1 MKILFTMVITLF
13 CGLLL
18 YVPESFAR
26 QQIQIVG
33 SSTVYPFTT
42 VVAEKHGKK
51 GWKTPIVESTG
62 TGGGMKLFCAGLGPR
77 HADFTNASRAIKKS
91 EIKLCKQNGVNDIIE
106 VIVGND
112 GIVFA
117 HKQGQSKWN
126 LTKLQ
131 LWKAMAQYGPK
142 PTYWNEIDSSLP
154 KQKIHIMAPPPT
166 SGTRDAWNSL
176 VMKKGCK
183 QAGQYKTLG
192 KKKCNSFRD
201 DGPVEEAGEN
211 DTLIVKRL
219 GSDPKSFGIFGFSF
233 LHENQDLIQSSLI
246 EGKQVSLESIQNY
259 SYPISRPLFFYA
271 KKAHFGV
278 IPGMKEFMAE
288 YTSDASMGE
297 YGYLGD
303 LGLVPLESATLSKV
317 RYNVSNLV
325 ANEFTKH

>member
-1 MKILFTMVITLF
+1 MKN
-13 CGLLL
+13 LLSIVL
-18 YVPESFAR
+18 CLVFAGTVFAR
-26 QQIQIVG
+26 DKITIVG

-62 TGGGMKLFCAGLGPR
+62 TGGGMKLFCAGVGTR
-77 HADFTNASRAIKKS
+77 HPDFTNASRAIKKS
-91 EIKLCKQNGVNDIIE
+91 EIELCKSNGVNGIIE

-117 HKQGQSKWN
+117 HKQGQKKWN
-126 LTKLQ
+126 LTKVQ
-131 LWKAMAQYGPK
+131 LWKAMALHGPK
-142 PTYWNEIDSSLP
+142 PLYWNEIDSSLP

-183 QAGQYKTLG
+183 VAGMYKTLG
-192 KKKCNSFRD
+192 KKKCASFRD

-219 GSDPKSFGIFGFSF
+219 GADKNSFGIFGFSF

-259 SYPISRPLFFYA
+259 SYPIARPLFFYA
-271 KKAHFGV
+271 KKEHFLI
-278 IPGMKEFMAE
+278 IPGMTEFMAE
-288 YTSDASMGE
+288 YTSEAAMGE
-297 YGYLGD
+297 YGYLAD
-303 LGLVPLESATLSKV
+303 QGLVPLEYKTLEEV
-317 RYNVSNLV
+317 RYNVKNLV
-325 ANEFTKH
+325 AIK

>member
-1 MKILFTMVITLF
+1 MKKLFTLALCVLF
-13 CGLLL
+13 TGVL
-18 YVPESFAR
+18 FAR
-26 QQIQIVG
+26 DKITIVG

-91 EIKLCKQNGVNDIIE
+91 EIKLCKQNGVRDIIE

-117 HKQGQSKWN
+117 HQQGQKTWN
-126 LTKLQ
+126 LTKVQ
-131 LWKAMAQYGPK
+131 LWKAMALHGPK
-142 PTYWNEIDSSLP
+142 PTNWNQIDSSLP
-154 KQKIHIMAPPPT
+154 NQKIHIMAPPPT

-176 VMKKGCK
+176 VMKQGCK
-183 QAGQYKTLG
+183 DAGMYKTLG
-192 KKKCNSFRD
+192 KKKCASFRD

-219 GSDPKSFGIFGFSF
+219 GADKKSFGIFGFSF

>member
-1 MKILFTMVITLF
+1 MRILFTMVITLF

-62 TGGGMKLFCAGLGPR
+62 TGGGMKLFCAGVGAR
-77 HADFTNASRAIKKS
+77 HPDFTNASRAIKKS
-91 EIKLCKQNGVNDIIE
+91 EIELCKSNGVNGIIE

-117 HKQGQSKWN
+117 QKAGQKEWN
-126 LTKLQ
+126 LTKKQ
-131 LWKAMAQYGPK
+131 LFLAMAEHGPK

-154 KQKIHIMAPPPT
+154 KKKIAIMAPPPT
-166 SGTRDAWNSL
+166 SGTRDAWDAL
-176 VMKKGCK
+176 VMNKGCK
-183 QAGQYKTLG
+183 EAGLYKKLG
-192 KKKCNSFRD
+192 KKKCHSFRE

-219 GSDPKSFGIFGFSF
+219 DKDPDLFGIFGFSF
-233 LHENQDLIQSSLI
+233 LDQNRDLIQSVLI
-246 EGKQVSLESIQNY
+246 EGVEVSLESIQSY
-259 SYPISRPLFFYA
+259 EYPIARPLFFYA
-271 KKAHFGV
+271 KKEHFLI
-278 IPGMKEFMAE
+278 IPGMTEFMAE
-288 YTSDASMGE
+288 YTSEAAMGE
-297 YGYLGD
+297 YGYLAD
-303 LGLVPLESATLSKV
+303 QGLVPLEYKTLEEV
-317 RYNVSNLV
+317 RHNVKNLV
-325 ANEFTKH
+325 AINE

>member
-1 MKILFTMVITLF
+1 MKRIFSVFVGCLIGLGIVTQSEARDKIT
-13 CGLLL
+13 
-18 YVPESFAR
+18 
-26 QQIQIVG
+26 IVG

-62 TGGGMKLFCAGLGPR
+62 TGGGMKLFCAGVGAKHP
-77 HADFTNASRAIKKS
+77 DFTNASRAIKKS
-91 EIKLCKQNGVNDIIE
+91 EIELCKSNGVNGIIE

-117 HKQGQSKWN
+117 HKQGQKQWN
-126 LTKLQ
+126 LTKVQ
-131 LWKAMAQYGPK
+131 LWKAMALHGPK
-142 PTYWNEIDSSLP
+142 PLYWNEIDSSLP

-183 QAGQYKTLG
+183 LAGMYKTLG
-192 KKKCNSFRD
+192 KKKCASFRD

-219 GSDPKSFGIFGFSF
+219 GADKHSFGIFGFSF

-246 EGKQVSLESIQNY
+246 EGKKVSLESIQNY
-259 SYPISRPLFFYA
+259 SYPIARPLFFYA
-271 KKAHFGV
+271 KKEHFLI
-278 IPGMKEFMAE
+278 IPGMSEFMAE
-288 YTSDASMGE
+288 YTSEAAMGE
-297 YGYLGD
+297 YGYLAD
-303 LGLVPLESATLSKV
+303 QGLVPLEYKTLEEV
-317 RYNVSNLV
+317 RYNVKNLV
-325 ANEFTKH
+325 AIND